1 MKYTLGLITWLHGQ
15 FTYVFAFLLLMFI
28 KNNSFSLV
36 GASTDRSKMSIGV
49 YNQEILDAFVK
60 LLQVIERE
68 KTGASA

>member
-1 MKYTLGLITWLHGQ
+1 
-15 FTYVFAFLLLMFI
+15 MFI